1 MRIAL
6 ITDGISPYQI
16 GGMQQHSAYL
26 GKYLVES
33 GYTVDL
39 FHCVDQSTNEPSDL
53 EVNKHFFENDYN
65 FNEIK
70 CFKFPVSIYF
80 PGHYLWCSY
89 KYSKM
94 IYDSLK
100 NSLDKYD
107 FIYTKGFSGW
117 KLLKESKKTT
127 NNNFKIGV
135 NFHGY
140 EMYQYA
146 PNIKMKLQ
154 HYLFRPFVKWININS
169 DFIFSYGGEISN
181 LIEAIGVEK
190 EKIIEI
196 PSGIEKKWLNQNIL
210 SVSSKIKLLFI
221 GRNERRKGIIE
232 IFSAIEILASQNINL
247 EFHFIGP
254 IKEKYFNQNSNLK
267 LVFHGVVND
276 VNTKKNI
283 IDNCDFLLCP
293 SYSEGMPNVILEA
306 MSRGL
311 AIIATNVGAV
321 SQLVN
326 HENGILLENCSVE
339 NIYKSVLE
347 VLNYDDNKVLALKNS
362 SINKVEM
369 NYTWEKIFNLMNF
382 NILNKIVN

>member
-1 MRIAL
+1 
-6 ITDGISPYQI
+6 
-16 GGMQQHSAYL
+16 
-26 GKYLVES
+26 
-33 GYTVDL
+33 
-39 FHCVDQSTNEPSDL
+39 
-53 EVNKHFFENDYN
+53 
-65 FNEIK
+65 
-70 CFKFPVSIYF
+70 
-80 PGHYLWCSY
+80 
-89 KYSKM
+89 M
-94 IYDSLK
+94 IYNSLK

-169 DFIFSYGGEISN
+169 DFIFSYGGKISN

-232 IFSAIEILASQNINL
+232 IFSAIEILASENINL

-254 IKEKYFNQNSNLK
+254 IKEKYFSQNSNLK

-326 HENGILLENCSVE
+326 HENGILLESCSVE

-347 VLNYDDNKVLALKNS
+347 VLNYDDKKVLALKNS

-382 NILNKIVN
+382 NILNRIIN